1 MYYFRIRM
9 QSSDNYNYEPCAS
22 SYVTLPMRRSKFTAV
37 AAAALTGLLVL
48 PLLSLAYDA
57 ESPVL
62 CDFELN
68 LFCPPS
74 TSCCPTFKST
84 MEPDV
89 IVGYSCLMS
98 WSTRFP
104 QGPCCP
110 HFEED
115 DDIAISTSWGGG
127 TGCAAGYECSS
138 SSPDFIP
145 SLLRQQSDQFDG
157 LGRRNTHSVKEH
169 YCRINSTAH
178 PVDNQGRPIK
188 NKYETMPRYRA
199 CESFT
204 RDGLDVHGLPI
215 PVSAALAYKNSSS
228 ATQSDSKEQCIGQ
241 LAYYSNKG
249 QFTADDRTDLDIT
262 TAVIGVHGSGRDA
275 GTYLCALTAVVA
287 DISKDQTFASKK
299 DQRRPLPK
307 DVLVVAPWFMSPED
321 NAPPTSSLPYI
332 QWDDQYPIPH
342 TFRYGAE
349 STKPDLKHNM
359 TISSFGAM
367 DVLLERLCDR
377 KHFPNLRR
385 IVVVGHSA
393 GGQFVQRW
401 ALSSNS
407 WCFGGGQFANR
418 WAPEADLPHVR
429 VVVANPRSF
438 AYLDNRRYFALS
450 DQTAADD
457 DDGISPAE
465 NDGTLT
471 PFDKYQL
478 RPPSAAEEDGC
489 KEFNRYE
496 WGLDKNEEVPAP
508 YIINSVQ
515 KLIDQGDNSELFCRY
530 ASRDIVYLSGQRDIE
545 TLGSQICGQGKED
558 GYQGPSR
565 RERSERFFASLQL
578 RGREVEFCG
587 RSGGE
592 TTQVHD
598 RHVVKNVGHDH
609 GLIFQSP
616 EGVQAMFG

>member
-1 MYYFRIRM
+1 MSRGK
-9 QSSDNYNYEPCAS
+9 
-22 SYVTLPMRRSKFTAV
+22 LLFTMV
-37 AAAALTGLLVL
+37 AAAAAG
-48 PLLSLAYDA
+48 SLFAYDA

-62 CDFELN
+62 CDAEMN

-74 TSCCPTFKST
+74 TSCCPTFKSK

-89 IVGYSCLMS
+89 IVGYSCLIS
-98 WSTRFP
+98 WSTRYP

-115 DDIAISTSWGGG
+115 DDVSMSTSWEGG
-127 TGCAAGYECSS
+127 TGCAVGYECAS
-138 SSPDFIP
+138 SSPDSSF
-145 SLLRQQSDQFDG
+145 LRQQSDRINVP
-157 LGRRNTHSVKEH
+157 RRFNTHGVEGD
-169 YCRINSTAH
+169 YCRINATAN
-178 PVDNQGRPIK
+178 PIDNQGRPIK

-204 RDGLDVHGLPI
+204 KDGVDVYGIPI
-215 PVSAALAYKNSSS
+215 PLSAALAYKISSS
-228 ATQSDSKEQCIGQ
+228 VTKKDVNEQYIGQ
-241 LAYYSNKG
+241 LAYYSNMG
-249 QFTADDRTDLDIT
+249 QFTADDRVNSDVTK
-262 TAVIGVHGSGRDA
+262 AVIGVHGSGRDA

-287 DISKDQTFASKK
+287 DVSKNQMLTTK
-299 DQRRPLPK
+299 DRQRMLPRE
-307 DVLVVAPWFMSPED
+307 DVLVVAPWFMAPED
-321 NAPPTSSLPYI
+321 NAPTTTSSSALPYI
-332 QWDDQYPIPH
+332 QWDDRHPIPH

-349 STKPDLKHNM
+349 SKPDVKYNTTM
-359 TISSFGAM
+359 SSFAAM
-367 DVLLERLCDR
+367 DALLEHLCDR
-377 KHFPNLRR
+377 KHFPNLERV
-385 IVVVGHSA
+385 VVVGHSA

-418 WAPEADLPHVR
+418 WAVTDLPQVR

-450 DQTAADD
+450 DQAAEADED
-457 DDGISPAE
+457 EMSPAE

-496 WGLDKNEEVPAP
+496 WGLEENLEVPAP
-508 YIINSVQ
+508 YVINNVK
-515 KLIDQGDNSELFCRY
+515 KLISHGDNSELFCRY
-530 ASRDIVYLSGQRDIE
+530 ASRDVVYLSGQRDLGS
-545 TLGSQICGQGKED
+545 LGSQICGQDKED

-565 RERSERFFASLQL
+565 RERSERFFAALQIQN
-578 RGREVEFCG
+578 REIEACG
-587 RSGGE
+587 RIDGDS
-592 TTQVHD
+592 TNVHK

-616 EGVQAMFG
+616 EGIHAMFG